1 MSFLDNF
8 MIAIMKEI
16 HLSDDNKQR
25 GDLIEV
31 VVEIYQ
37 ANMDEPMLGA
47 NVDMR
52 EVTRND
58 TEQISN
64 EDFNFCCW
72 YVIDKFNHNMN
83 FAILIQNL
91 MINMRTPFDLDPSEV
106 SR

>member
-58 TEQISN
+58 TE
-64 EDFNFCCW
+64 
-72 YVIDKFNHNMN
+72 
-83 FAILIQNL
+83 
-91 MINMRTPFDLDPSEV
+91 
-106 SR
+106 